1 MLDLVIATGN
11 RHKFREL
18 TRLLRTPGI
27 RFRSLAE
34 FPRLRPVNE
43 TGRTFEENAAKK
55 ARAVARATGRLALA
69 DDSGLEVEALGW
81 GPGVRSARFSGRHG
95 DDRANNEKLLR
106 ALAGLPPGRRR
117 ARYRCVLA
125 LAGPSGL
132 VAIARGV
139 WRGRIAARPRGRW
152 GFGYDPL
159 FVAPGVNRTVGELSA
174 AVKARLSHR
183 ATAARRMAP
192 ILRRLAQNAVRA
204 VLNGPHPAGS
214 GAGPRASARAV

>member
-1 MLDLVIATGN
+1 MLDLVIATGT

-18 TRLLRTPGI
+18 ARLLHTPGI
-27 RFRSLAE
+27 RFHSLAE
-34 FPRLRPVNE
+34 FPRLRAAKE

-55 ARAVARATGRLALA
+55 ARAVARATTRLALA

-95 DDRANNEKLLR
+95 DDRANNEKLVR
-106 ALAGLPPGRRR
+106 ALAGLPPGRRP

-125 LAGPSGL
+125 RAGPAGL
-132 VAIARGV
+132 GALARGV
-139 WRGRIAARPRGRW
+139 WRGRIAARPRGRR

-159 FVAPGVNRTVGELSA
+159 FVVPRVRRTVGELSA
-174 AVKARLSHR
+174 AVKARLSRR
-183 ATAARRMAP
+183 AAAARRMAP
-192 ILRRLAQNAVRA
+192 VLRRL
-204 VLNGPHPAGS
+204 VLTGPRRAGS

>member
-18 TRLLRTPGI
+18 ARLLRTPGI
-27 RFRSLAE
+27 RVHSLAK
-34 FPRLRPVNE
+34 FPHLRPVKE

-55 ARAVARATGRLALA
+55 ARAVARATKHLALA

-81 GPGVRSARFSGRHG
+81 GPGVRSARFAGRHG
-95 DDRANNEKLLR
+95 DDRANNDKLLR
-106 ALAGLPPGRRR
+106 CLAGVPPSRRR

-125 LAGPSGL
+125 LAGPSGIIAL
-132 VAIARGV
+132 ARGV
-139 WRGRIAARPRGRW
+139 WRGRIAARPRGRQ

-159 FVAPGVNRTVGELSA
+159 FVVPRVHRTVGELSA

-183 ATAARRMAP
+183 ADAARRMAP
-192 ILRRLAQNAVRA
+192 VLRRL
-204 VLNGPHPAGS
+204 VLIGPRRAGS
-214 GAGPRASARAV
+214 GTGPRSSARAA